1 VTAVVERR
9 ATRTIADLPGPR
21 GLPGAGNALQLPNT
35 RLHLALERWARRHG
49 PVFRFTI
56 GSRPIVAFAES
67 DAINAI
73 LRERPD
79 GYRRWREAEDVF
91 RELGIHGVFS
101 AEGGEWRKQRRLAVM
116 ALNTNHLHRYFDV
129 IRVSTQ
135 RLRGRLERAAAAGEP
150 FELQRAFMSFTTDVA
165 SWLAFGHDLNTLER
179 ESELQSHIERV
190 FPMLSRRIA
199 APFPYWRYVKPPGDR
214 AAERSLVEIRA
225 AVDGFVAQARE
236 RMARRPELYE
246 QPENFLESMLAAQ
259 REGRYS
265 DEEVFGNTFQI
276 LLAGEDT
283 TAHSLTWTAWFIA
296 RDRALQRRLAEA
308 APVIEDPDSRFEYG
322 DAVLRETMRLK
333 SVAPLLFVEPL
344 QDVTIAGVELP
355 RGTRVTALTRYA
367 GAHGDATFDPERRRD
382 PKRFLTFGAGPRF
395 CPGRNLALL
404 EARSALAMLARG
416 FEIALDPREPPVRER
431 FGFTMQPTGLRVLVR
446 ARQR

>member
-1 VTAVVERR
+1 MTAVDERVT
-9 ATRTIADLPGPR
+9 TRTIADLPGPR

-35 RLHLALERWARRHG
+35 RLHLAIERWAHRHG

-56 GSRPIVAFAES
+56 GSRPVVAFAEP

-79 GYRRWREAEDVF
+79 GYRRWREVEDVF

-101 AEGGEWRKQRRLAVM
+101 AEGGEWRKQRRLAVI

-129 IRVSTQ
+129 IRTSTQ
-135 RLRGRLERAAAAGEP
+135 RLRGRLERAAATGEP

-165 SWLAFGHDLNTLER
+165 SSLAFGHDLNTLER

-190 FPMLSRRIA
+190 FPMLSRRA
-199 APFPYWRYVKPPGDR
+199 SAPFPYWRYVKPPADR
-214 AAERSLVEIRA
+214 AAERSLVEIRK
-225 AVDGFVAQARE
+225 AVDGFIAQARE
-236 RMARRPELYE
+236 RMERRPELWE

-259 REGRYS
+259 RDGRYG

-296 RDRALQRRLAEA
+296 RNPALQQRLADS
-308 APVIEDPDSRFEYG
+308 APVIEDADTAFEYG

-333 SVAPLLFVEPL
+333 SVAPLLFFEPL
-344 QDVTIAGVELP
+344 QDVTVAGVELP
-355 RGTRVTALTRYA
+355 RGTRVTLLTRYA
-367 GAHGDATFDPERRRD
+367 GAHGVAGFDPERKPD
-382 PKRFLTFGAGPRF
+382 QKRFLTFGAGPRF

-404 EARSALAMLARG
+404 EARSALAMLTRN
-416 FEIALDPREPPVRER
+416 FEITLDPKAPPVRER

-446 ARQR
+446 GR

>member
-1 VTAVVERR
+1 M
-9 ATRTIADLPGPR
+9 
-21 GLPGAGNALQLPNT
+21 
-35 RLHLALERWARRHG
+35 
-49 PVFRFTI
+49 FRFTI
-56 GSRPIVAFAES
+56 GSRPVVAFAEP

-129 IRVSTQ
+129 IRVSTE
-135 RLRGRLERAAAAGEP
+135 RLRGRLERAARSGEP

-165 SWLAFGHDLNTLER
+165 SSLAFGQDLNTLEH

-199 APFPYWRYVKPPGDR
+199 APFPYWRYVKPPADR

-225 AVDGFVAQARE
+225 AVDGFIAQARE
-236 RMARRPELYE
+236 RMQRRPELWE

-283 TAHSLTWTAWFIA
+283 TAHSLTWAAWFIA

-308 APVIEDPDSRFEYG
+308 APVIEDADTTFEYG

-333 SVAPLLFVEPL
+333 SVAPLIFVEPL
-344 QDVTIAGVELP
+344 RGRHGRRRRAAARHARDRAHALRGRARRRRLRSRAPARPEALPDLRRRPALLPGPQPRTARGALGAGDARSRLRDRARP
-355 RGTRVTALTRYA
+355 RGAA
-367 GAHGDATFDPERRRD
+367 GARALRLHDAADRAARASARP
-382 PKRFLTFGAGPRF
+382 LT
-395 CPGRNLALL
+395 
-404 EARSALAMLARG
+404 ARISQYHSDLHVSASPAR
-416 FEIALDPREPPVRER
+416 
-431 FGFTMQPTGLRVLVR
+431 
-446 ARQR
+446 

>member
-1 VTAVVERR
+1 VTAVRERVGN
-9 ATRTIADLPGPR
+9 RTIADLPGPR

-56 GSRPIVAFAES
+56 GSRPVVAFAEP

-101 AEGGEWRKQRRLAVM
+101 AEGGAWRTQRRLAVT

-129 IRVSTQ
+129 IRVSTR
-135 RLRGRLERAAAAGEP
+135 RLRGRLERAAHSGEP

-165 SWLAFGHDLNTLER
+165 SSLAFGQDLNTLEH

-199 APFPYWRYVKPPGDR
+199 APFPYWRYVKPLADR

-225 AVDGFVAQARE
+225 AVDGFIAHARE
-236 RMARRPELYE
+236 RMQRRPELYE
-246 QPENFLESMLAAQ
+246 QPENFLQSMLAAQ
-259 REGRYS
+259 RAGRYS

-283 TAHSLTWTAWFIA
+283 TAHSLTWAAWFIG
-296 RDRALQRRLAEA
+296 RDQALQRRLAEA
-308 APVIEDPDSRFEYG
+308 APVVESADSTFEFG

-333 SVAPLLFVEPL
+333 SVAPLLFVESL
-344 QDVTIAGVELP
+344 EDATIAGVELP

-367 GAHGDATFDPERRRD
+367 GAHGDAAFDPERRRD
-382 PKRFLTFGAGPRF
+382 QKRFLTFGAGPRF
-395 CPGRNLALL
+395 FPGRNLALL

-416 FEIALDPREPPVRER
+416 FEIALDPKAPAVRER

-446 ARQR
+446 AR